1 MITFLKASIV
11 TALGGDFM
19 KHTNKSISEAIMPC
33 SVATVSKRSR
43 NLLGVINGTSAVI
56 SDLEPEG
63 KLCPFDR

>member
-56 SDLEPEG
+56 SDLEP
-63 KLCPFDR
+63 